1 MKKRVHSD
9 GNVMNRAGKRTLPPI
24 SERTRLLQTGKPH
37 TLLRSASSPGPSPT
51 RKLRPKTPKPNPN
64 DRDKLPPVNQTAVSS
79 PGLRILSPAYKQR
92 NRRRST
98 VTGKAECEIQQIPQE
113 IERKFRRV
121 NLKLASLPPLTRF
134 RRAVR
139 IVQTLLRAL
148 TTSDREARLRNS
160 ELKFLLY
167 AAEDTSSSSIGG
179 SGLYFDPSYYRAKKD
194 MQLSQD
200 AKHILS
206 MPPEERTEEQKKVA
220 LLSLKNAVEAFAEF
234 PIRMQ
239 RSLVSVGWYESYE
252 ASRVIIRQGH
262 HAENFYMIL
271 TGTAVVTIS
280 SQDPKTGETRVQ
292 TVAFLKK
299 GNSFGELAIMH
310 HSRRTA
316 TVSCQDGVELLALG
330 REDFVDIFM
339 HRGDGDEPEF
349 IQYLRTVEEFNGWP
363 IYKLPQDNPKICLYM
378 FFRRGSVICKDGNT
392 SEWIYVVKSGT
403 CRVLKKLQAARPD
416 IRGLRSLVPDAQ
428 VSVVSPRSLSRS
440 TTSMSRNTPFPKVQK
455 GRPSTQPEH
464 HRPSPEPQRKKSLP
478 SIRLKSPTQVDRER
492 EDFER
497 KLEDEKSEKKHRH
510 IVLRD
515 AYSTRSEYSRP
526 PPPKTVYVQLQKLVE
541 KDIYGL
547 TPLILGEIEG
557 GSMSTTLVSNGAECI
572 LINKKYF
579 LQHLSQQHRKKL
591 RLMLRPYPSENS
603 LQQRLQDQTN
613 WQAYKTMMLSTFGM
627 QQETLYL

>member
-1 MKKRVHSD
+1 MATKIISSANLVGHPATSNGNNGKHAIQAANVLSRWKSGMRHNGRPRRKSVRPSDTGPTPTQQAKPPSKWQSLLKHKRFGALANSLLGEDERLAKKKAVIRGLKSD
-9 GNVMNRAGKRTLPPI
+9 
-24 SERTRLLQTGKPH
+24 
-37 TLLRSASSPGPSPT
+37 
-51 RKLRPKTPKPNPN
+51 
-64 DRDKLPPVNQTAVSS
+64 
-79 PGLRILSPAYKQR
+79 
-92 NRRRST
+92 
-98 VTGKAECEIQQIPQE
+98 
-113 IERKFRRV
+113 
-121 NLKLASLPPLTRF
+121 PPLTRF